1 MNYLNVNA
9 YSNQPRSRRKK
20 LLIVCYIRMR
30 KIKHLAIIH
39 YRVLIGCYIRMRK
52 IRLWAIMHN
61 CIPYFSNCGKL
72 VFSSASIVLEFF
84 LVNSNIQYLRI
95 DLNLIMDIVLRKM
108 GRPWSDS
115 QKVCFGSQ
123 LPLNIPRRSKAQKM
137 DKILVL

>member
-1 MNYLNVNA
+1 MNHLSVNV

-30 KIKHLAIIH
+30 KIKLLAIIH

-52 IRLWAIMHN
+52 IRLLAIIQS

-72 VFSSASIVLEFF
+72 VFSSASSTGIF

-115 QKVCFGSQ
+115 QKVCFGSH
-123 LPLNIPRRSKAQKM
+123 LLLNAPRRSKAQKM
-137 DKILVL
+137 DGILVW